1 MHPAL
6 WVSKTGLDAQQ
17 TNISTISNNLANAS
31 TIGFKKSRA
40 VFEDLFY
47 QNINQPGG
55 KSTQDT
61 TLPSG
66 LMLGAGSKV
75 VATQKVFTQGNT
87 QTTNNAM
94 DMMIE
99 GDGFFQVL
107 LPDGNIGYTR
117 NGQFTINDQG
127 ILVTSGSGYPVQPEV
142 RIEDNDA
149 VSITVGTDGEVSIRR
164 RGEQENS
171 STTSLTIV
179 DFINPGGLEPIGQ
192 NLFLPTGAS
201 GDPQEGTPGLEGFGS
216 IRQSMLETS
225 NVNVTEELVNM
236 IEAQRVYEMNS
247 KVISTVDQMLSYVN
261 QQL

>member
-31 TIGFKKSRA
+31 TVGYKKSRA

-47 QNINQPGG
+47 QNINQPGAQ
-55 KSTQDT
+55 SSQNTE
-61 TLPSG
+61 LPSG

-75 VATQKVFTQGNT
+75 VATQKVHTNGNA
-87 QTTNNAM
+87 QTTSNALDLM
-94 DMMIE
+94 VE
-99 GDGFFQVL
+99 GDGFFQIL
-107 LPDGNIGYTR
+107 LPDGNTGYSR
-117 NGQFTINDQG
+117 NGQFTLDG
-127 ILVTSGSGYPVQPEV
+127 EGAVVTSGSGYRLEPEIV
-142 RIEDNDA
+142 IPDNA
-149 VSITVGTDGEVSIRR
+149 ISITVGNDGEVSVRV
-164 RGEQENS
+164 RGQQNNQVVGQI
-171 STTSLTIV
+171 TTV

-192 NLFLPTGAS
+192 NLYLPTGAS
-201 GDPQEGTPGLEGFGS
+201 GDPQEGVPGLEGLGS

-247 KVISTVDQMLSYVN
+247 KVISSVDKMMSFVN